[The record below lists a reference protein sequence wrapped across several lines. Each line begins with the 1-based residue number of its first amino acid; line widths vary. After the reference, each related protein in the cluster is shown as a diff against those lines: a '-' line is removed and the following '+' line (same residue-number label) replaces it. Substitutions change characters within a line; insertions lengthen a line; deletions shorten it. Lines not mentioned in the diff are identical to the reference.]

1 MQIKCLLTCKVAHC
15 FSHHDGKVVHGWS
28 LAPNRHDQFTCLHLL
43 HVRCC
48 SRIPGV
54 TETAG
59 GCFTKVDPW
68 ARVGLVVVWWAG
80 SSHRGAGK
88 LCKLRPLRREAS
100 FVTMAQ
106 SIWPTA
112 EIARKVFSHLLS
124 IYTVYWQT
132 KFSLFDSSVFQRQES
147 RMNFI
152 SCLKSVSMRIEV
164 GTLPWLM
171 TEDRDIPILRMAMVY
186 TAHEEPL
193 LRTQARNA
201 MLTLFSKI
209 KIGEGQLLRTALE
222 MAKSRKLGWVIG
234 KSWHCTW
241 HVMPLYWTRWLGK
254 ASCWRIYALSRLS
267 HLSFWSICFL
277 TGDGTLL
284 PLTFH
289 TSLVET
295 SMMSLSTFS
304 CILDFPGCRP
314 LCALYCG
321 RIGQTWHKQPK
332 TGMRR
337 LCKNGHFVKRTVFL
351 IPHKGVRDGGR
362 YGTTTFWK
370 AKSKAFARAGCAVLY
385 PQIYVYQNG
394 VNRCDVISWPRL
406 LWSRPSMRSI
416 QQWPTPRQGCRVSMV
431 WIARIAAGP
440 LGPFGRTDQAWH
452 HRHHTDGL
460 WCYCWKSGLEIRL
473 LDSHKGCGSEPLE
486 RSLCEAFQKIQQK
499 FFGTVFLGK
508 IGKWI
513 WLHKT

>member
-1 MQIKCLLTCKVAHC
+1 MLYK
-15 FSHHDGKVVHGWS
+15 GWS
-28 LAPNRHDQFTCLHLL
+28 VGASWTCCGL
-43 HVRCC
+43 V
-48 SRIPGV
+48 SRIFAQRSW
-54 TETAG
+54 E
-59 GCFTKVDPW
+59 
-68 ARVGLVVVWWAG
+68 VVQVAPLAAWSKFCHNG
-80 SSHRGAGK
+80 SIHLTHNRD
-88 LCKLRPLRREAS
+88 CKES
-100 FVTMAQ
+100 
-106 SIWPTA
+106 
-112 EIARKVFSHLLS
+112 LLSSSLYS

-132 KFSLFDSSVFQRQES
+132 KFSLFDSSVFRRQES

-171 TEDRDIPILRMAMVY
+171 TEDRDIPILRMAMVH

-201 MLTLFSKI
+201 MLTLLSKI

-241 HVMPLYWTRWLGK
+241 HVMPLYWTRWLGRRH
-254 ASCWRIYALSRLS
+254 AGGFMRCHDCRTWVSGPFVSWQEMAHCS
-267 HLSFWSICFL
+267 L
-277 TGDGTLL
+277 TQ
-284 PLTFH
+284 FH
-289 TSLVET
+289 TSLVEP
-295 SMMSLSTFS
+295 SMTMSLSTFS

-332 TGMRR
+332 TGMHR

-385 PQIYVYQNG
+385 PQI
-394 VNRCDVISWPRL
+394 
-406 LWSRPSMRSI
+406 
-416 QQWPTPRQGCRVSMV
+416 
-431 WIARIAAGP
+431 
-440 LGPFGRTDQAWH
+440 
-452 HRHHTDGL
+452 
-460 WCYCWKSGLEIRL
+460 
-473 LDSHKGCGSEPLE
+473 
-486 RSLCEAFQKIQQK
+486 
-499 FFGTVFLGK
+499 
-508 IGKWI
+508 
-513 WLHKT
+513 

>member
-132 KFSLFDSSVFQRQES
+132 KFSLFDSSVFQCQES

-267 HLSFWSICFL
+267 RCRIFLGWLSVMSD
-277 TGDGTLL
+277 DGKWHVASGMWQVACGKFFNLATVPLSWRPEDLL
-284 PLTFH
+284 F
-289 TSLVET
+289 
-295 SMMSLSTFS
+295 F
-304 CILDFPGCRP
+304 
-314 LCALYCG
+314 
-321 RIGQTWHKQPK
+321 IGGFTQDCLNQ
-332 TGMRR
+332 
-337 LCKNGHFVKRTVFL
+337 
-351 IPHKGVRDGGR
+351 
-362 YGTTTFWK
+362 FWK
-370 AKSKAFARAGCAVLY
+370 
-385 PQIYVYQNG
+385 
-394 VNRCDVISWPRL
+394 
-406 LWSRPSMRSI
+406 
-416 QQWPTPRQGCRVSMV
+416 
-431 WIARIAAGP
+431 
-440 LGPFGRTDQAWH
+440 PF
-452 HRHHTDGL
+452 
-460 WCYCWKSGLEIRL
+460 S
-473 LDSHKGCGSEPLE
+473 DSDLPGS
-486 RSLCEAFQKIQQK
+486 
-499 FFGTVFLGK
+499 
-508 IGKWI
+508 
-513 WLHKT
+513 